1 MLMHLQSRDSPHV
14 VHATLY
20 SSLQGTTLSMTI
32 HQDHHLLSSH
42 DSTDTHRERCLWHLI
57 HIIIKETTVGNN
69 GICSQCLLTSTTGQ
83 AGTWLIESDMAIGTD
98 TTKEEVDTT
107 EFLYFLLVVG
117 TLCSQIRRI
126 AIEDMNIF
134 LRTVDMVEQV
144 CKHERVVALRMLYGQ
159 TYILVHIK
167 GYDILE

>member
-14 VHATLY
+14 VDATLN
-20 SSLQGTTLSMTI
+20 SSLQSTTLGMTI

-42 DSTDTHRERCLWHLI
+42 DSTHTYGESRLWHLVHVI
-57 HIIIKETTVGNN
+57 VEETTVGDNR
-69 GICSQCLLTSTTGQ
+69 IRSQGLLTCTAGQ

-167 GYDILE
+167 GYNILE